1 MSIHCVSV
9 YQIGTPTASHALCKI
24 WNSQRPFHTVREY
37 ASSSAMSNVVIYGGA
52 GALGRHLVSKFASNN
67 WVTTLIWPFPFWI
80 SHYWSSY
87 SRPWPALIWSRTTTQ
102 STMCFWTLMI
112 RLKSSPRPPLKASVR
127 LWEQKRQPL
136 SCVLLVVGLVVT
148 PKAQVKE
155 QTGQCAKRRT
165 RTMTWDH
172 DFDMGNSLID
182 FIKNSELMVKQ
193 SVNSSLIA
201 ANVAAHHLAE

>member
-9 YQIGTPTASHALCKI
+9 YQIGTPTASHAFYKF
-24 WNSQRPFHTVREY
+24 WK
-37 ASSSAMSNVVIYGGA
+37 ASGHFIPWESNTPSSAMSNVVIYGGA
-52 GALGRHLVSKFASNN
+52 GALGRHLVSKFTSNN
-67 WVTTLIWPFPFWI
+67 WVTILTWPSPFWI
-80 SHYWSSY
+80 SLYWSSY
-87 SRPWPALIWSRTTTQ
+87 SRPWPALIWSRTTMQ

-112 RLKSSPRPPLKASVR
+112 RLKSSPRPPLQVSVR

-155 QTGQCAKRRT
+155 QKGQCAKRCT
-165 RTMTWDH
+165 RTMRWDH
-172 DFDMGNSLID
+172 DVDMANSLID
-182 FIKNSELMVKQ
+182 FIKNSDLMVKQ